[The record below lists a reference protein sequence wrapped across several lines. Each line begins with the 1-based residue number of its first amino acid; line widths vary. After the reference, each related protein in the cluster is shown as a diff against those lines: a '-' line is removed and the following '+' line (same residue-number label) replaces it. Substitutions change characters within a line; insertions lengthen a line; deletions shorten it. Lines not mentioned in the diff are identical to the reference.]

1 MLLSLTKSAA
11 AVALSAATAATL
23 IVTPEFSETLRT
35 FSPGVALQASE
46 ALIMHGTDE
55 YVTPE
60 WLATSSR
67 DFITPTTG
75 TSYTAVPVAPYDK
88 VKLQLWPFT
97 GVTSLTYSD
106 SAKQGS
112 EILSAQIHAL
122 AEQNSRDG
130 SPADPIVV
138 LGYSQSSQISSI
150 VKQGLQDAVDGGAEL
165 PPVTFVLLANPLR
178 PNGGLSA
185 RFSGIGP
192 LATPW
197 TPIVYAP
204 TDTQFET
211 HDIARQYDFFAD
223 FPAYPL
229 NPFATANAV
238 FGLLN
243 HNYGPVSLDPS
254 SPSYDPDT
262 VVQQYGDTAY
272 YLIPSKEL
280 PLLAPVRAVG
290 LDPVADAVEPTLRVL
305 VELGYDRET
314 PYGVHTTVGIAPR
327 VNAPEVVS
335 DVRASVAQGAAS
347 VRASVAGAV
356 RTPVLGR
363 AEKVSDPETQA
374 AASASVESV
383 EPVRASAPERTTL
396 RKSVRDSVRDSV
408 RNSVRESIRESV
420 RKVTVKNKTPDADS
434 GSAE

>member
-11 AVALSAATAATL
+11 VVVLSVVSATTVVSASDSA
-23 IVTPEFSETLRT
+23 VTPRSLA
-35 FSPGVALQASE
+35 SGVGLAASE

-60 WLATSSR
+60 WLAAASR

-75 TSYTAVPVAPYDK
+75 TSYTAVPVGPYATS
-88 VKLQLWPFT
+88 KLELWPFT
-97 GVTSLTYSD
+97 GITSLTYSE
-106 SAKQGS
+106 SARRGT
-112 EILSAQIHAL
+112 EILSAQIRAL
-122 AEQNSRDG
+122 MESNASEGVGD
-130 SPADPIVV
+130 DPIVV

-150 VKQGLQDAVDGGAEL
+150 LKQELQDEVDGGAEL
-165 PPVTFVLLANPLR
+165 PPITFVLLANPLR
-178 PNGGLSA
+178 PNGGLTS
-185 RFSGIGP
+185 RFNGVSP
-192 LATPW
+192 FATPW
-197 TPIVYAP
+197 TSIVSSP

-254 SPSYDPDT
+254 SPNYDPDT
-262 VVQQYGDTAY
+262 VVQQYGDTTY

-347 VRASVAGAV
+347 VRASAANAV
-356 RTPVLGR
+356 RTLPLGR
-363 AEKVSDPETQA
+363 ASKVSDESPLERVPLVSDPELKA
-374 AASASVESV
+374 AAAVKDAAKPSY
-383 EPVRASAPERTTL
+383 PRIRAA
-396 RKSVRDSVRDSV
+396 
-408 RNSVRESIRESV
+408 RESIRESV
-420 RKVTVKNKTPDADS
+420 RKVTVRNKTPDANS

>member
-1 MLLSLTKSAA
+1 MLLSLTKVAA
-11 AVALSAATAATL
+11 AAALSVVSSASLVSASDSA
-23 IVTPEFSETLRT
+23 VTPRSL
-35 FSPGVALQASE
+35 ALDFGLAASE

-55 YVTPE
+55 LVTPE
-60 WLATSSR
+60 WVAAASS

-97 GVTSLTYSD
+97 GITSLTYSD
-106 SAKQGS
+106 SAQRGS
-112 EILSAQIHAL
+112 EILSAQIRAL
-122 AEQNSRDG
+122 VESNASEGVGD
-130 SPADPIVV
+130 DPIVV

-150 VKQGLQDAVDGGAEL
+150 VKQELQDEVDGGAEL
-165 PPVTFVLLANPLR
+165 PPITFVLIANPLR
-178 PNGGLSA
+178 PNGGLYS
-185 RFSGIGP
+185 RFNGVSP

-197 TPIVYAP
+197 TPIVSSP

-223 FPAYPL
+223 FPTYPL

-243 HNYGPVSLDPS
+243 HNYGPVSLDPNN
-254 SPSYDPDT
+254 PNYDPDT
-262 VVQQYGDTAY
+262 VVQQYGDTTY

-327 VNAPEVVS
+327 VSAPEVVS
-335 DVRASVAQGAAS
+335 GVRESVAQGAAS
-347 VRASVAGAV
+347 VRASVANAV
-356 RTPVLGR
+356 RTPSLGR
-363 AEKVSDPETQA
+363 ASKVSDESSLERVPLVSDPELKA
-374 AASASVESV
+374 AASTVKDEANPSYPRIRAARESV
-383 EPVRASAPERTTL
+383 Q
-396 RKSVRDSVRDSV
+396 
-408 RNSVRESIRESV
+408 ESV
-420 RKVTVKNKTPDADS
+420 RKVTVRNKTPDSNS
-434 GSAE
+434 GSEE

>member
-1 MLLSLTKSAA
+1 MFLSLTKVAAAAALSVVSAA
-11 AVALSAATAATL
+11 SLVSASDSAVTSRSLALDFGLA
-23 IVTPEFSETLRT
+23 
-35 FSPGVALQASE
+35 ASE

-55 YVTPE
+55 LVTPE
-60 WLATSSR
+60 WVASASS

-97 GVTSLTYSD
+97 GITSLTYSD
-106 SAKQGS
+106 SAQRGS
-112 EILSAQIHAL
+112 EILSDQIHAL
-122 AEQNSRDG
+122 AEKNARDG

-150 VKQGLQDAVDGGAEL
+150 VKQELQDEVDNGAEL

-178 PNGGLSA
+178 PNGGLYS
-185 RFSGIGP
+185 RFNGVSP

-197 TPIVYAP
+197 TPIVSSP

-223 FPAYPL
+223 FPTYPL

-238 FGLLN
+238 LGLMN
-243 HNYGPVSLDPS
+243 HSFEPVSLDPN
-254 SPSYDPDT
+254 SPKYDPDT
-262 VVQQYGDTAY
+262 VVQKYGDTTY

-314 PYGVHTTVGIAPR
+314 PYGVHTTVGLAPR
-327 VNAPEVVS
+327 VRAPEVIS
-335 DVRASVAQGAAS
+335 DVRESVAQGAAS
-347 VRASVAGAV
+347 VRASVADAV
-356 RTPVLGR
+356 RTPPLGR
-363 AEKVSDPETQA
+363 ASQVSDPEPKS
-374 AASASVESV
+374 AASVSAESV
-383 EPVRASAPERTTL
+383 APTAAPASARTPL

-408 RNSVRESIRESV
+408 RRA
-420 RKVTVKNKTPDADS
+420 VTPKAAAD
-434 GSAE
+434 